1 MKFPVGEI
9 PDPEIPEPEFDEF
22 DEFGDRIIHAIISS
36 EYVDEGGRTIQIVDN
51 LHEWTTY
58 TKQLS
63 RNRDA
68 RMLERG
74 EIDQAGLRRKNDAFH
89 GVDFSKVRIVS
100 IGGKPYED
108 ID

>member
-22 DEFGDRIIHAIISS
+22 GDRIVRPIESGRSPEGHI
-36 EYVDEGGRTIQIVDN
+36 YVEN
-51 LHEWTTY
+51 SNEWNAY
-58 TKQLS
+58 IKQLS

-74 EIDQAGLRRKNDAFH
+74 EIDQAGLIKKNDLFY
-89 GVDFSKVRIVS
+89 GVDFSKVRIVA
-100 IGGKPYED
+100 IGDRKYED

>member
-1 MKFPVGEI
+1 MKMGGGEI

-22 DEFGDRIIHAIISS
+22 GDRIVRPIESGRSPEGHI
-36 EYVDEGGRTIQIVDN
+36 YVEN
-51 LHEWTTY
+51 FNEWNAY
-58 TKQLS
+58 IKQLS

-74 EIDQAGLRRKNDAFH
+74 EIDQAGLIKKNDLFY
-89 GVDFSKVRIVS
+89 GVDFSKVRIVA
-100 IGGKPYED
+100 IGDRNYED

>member
-1 MKFPVGEI
+1 MRMGGREI
-9 PDPEIPEPEFDEF
+9 PYPEIPEPDF
-22 DEFGDRIIHAIISS
+22 DEFGDRVIRPIISR
-36 EYVDEGGRTIQIVDN
+36 EYIENGRRIQIVDN
-51 LHEWTTY
+51 LHEWSSY

-74 EIDQAGLRRKNDAFH
+74 EIDQAGLIRKNDIFA
-89 GVDFSKVRIVS
+89 GVDFTEAKIVS
-100 IGGKPYED
+100 IGDKKYED

>member
-1 MKFPVGEI
+1 MKMGGGEI
-9 PDPEIPEPEFDEF
+9 PNPEIPEPEFDEF
-22 DEFGDRIIHAIISS
+22 GDRIIQPIISR
-36 EYVDEGGRTIQIVDN
+36 EYIDEGGRTIQIVDN
-51 LHEWTTY
+51 LHEYSTY